1 MRLHRD
7 GRRYREGEGV
17 EEQRA
22 SRKRKAGVG
31 EVSKVGG
38 SLVVKSRDL
47 LCKTPTW
54 RAPTGSKIACDV
66 MALGGCSS
74 SLAPLPPLP
83 LRGHYDCVCHRSD
96 SRAAVA
102 VGRRRQAATV
112 SLWPSNS
119 RCGHAGL
126 HERARTARCCGLNR
140 IWGSLPTLSHEGST
154 LCSGGEIRDSRCT
167 PLCARRWCPRPA
179 LTAYPYQAK
188 IGTALRTRGA
198 GWTLAGAGRSW
209 RQLVVCRRP
218 AGGTLALYICPPKLV
233 CLLFALLFPL
243 IPLPHG
249 LLLTGSIT
257 RRKISFEKKT
267 SAGLAA
273 TPIIFWSVLFTRLS
287 PVSRLLIPQVSNNH
301 PSHHLDVWSPATWL
315 VRSSVSHRTEYFG
328 FHIPIRDHDECLIR
342 GIFFYKMQWQLSPSM
357 KIQQRL

>member
-1 MRLHRD
+1 MARKIVAQSRASQRKERESRNRD
-7 GRRYREGEGV
+7 RRERGRRE
-17 EEQRA
+17 
-22 SRKRKAGVG
+22 VG
-31 EVSKVGG
+31 RVSKVGG

-83 LRGHYDCVCHRSD
+83 LRGHYDCVCSRSD

-198 GWTLAGAGRSW
+198 GWTLAGVGGSW
-209 RQLVVCRRP
+209 RY
-218 AGGTLALYICPPKLV
+218 AGGP
-233 CLLFALLFPL
+233 
-243 IPLPHG
+243 
-249 LLLTGSIT
+249 
-257 RRKISFEKKT
+257 
-267 SAGLAA
+267 LAA
-273 TPIIFWSVLFTRLS
+273 RWR
-287 PVSRLLIPQVSNNH
+287 
-301 PSHHLDVWSPATWL
+301 
-315 VRSSVSHRTEYFG
+315 SVSVHLSSCACFLHC
-328 FHIPIRDHDECLIR
+328 F
-342 GIFFYKMQWQLSPSM
+342 SPSYHC
-357 KIQQRL
+357 LTASC